1 MQQFTRLIEGASA
14 KEGEL
19 SPEQLQG
26 GFQLRNAKYQKV
38 GVKWG
43 AETREIDGII
53 KVVPH
58 LTPCLYLVQNS

>member
-38 GVKWG
+38 GVK
-43 AETREIDGII
+43 
-53 KVVPH
+53 
-58 LTPCLYLVQNS
+58 